1 MRLIVKIL
9 ETLLIVYKIKL
20 KTIDICKFS
29 LIFAEVFDKTTKKQM
44 IKSLRLDF
52 LMLVTM
58 LTVATAAA
66 QVRHVTTVDPYARN
80 KASLVEVYEF
90 DYVDVQPQFPG
101 GEHGLI
107 NFINKTREYPYHAY
121 HQKIQGRVLC
131 SFIVGTD
138 GKVSN
143 ARVIRGAGDESL
155 NREALR
161 VISEMP
167 RWQAGKVGKT
177 NVPVRVV
184 LPIAF
189 RL

>member
-1 MRLIVKIL
+1 MPKRLNIL
-9 ETLLIVYKIKL
+9 ILWMALA
-20 KTIDICKFS
+20 S
-29 LIFAEVFDKTTKKQM
+29 
-44 IKSLRLDF
+44 
-52 LMLVTM
+52 
-58 LTVATAAA
+58 VAAMS
-66 QVRHVTTVDPYARN
+66 QVRHVTTVNPMSPNRTPYE
-80 KASLVEVYEF
+80 SIEVYEY

-121 HQKIQGRVLC
+121 KNRIQGRVLC

-143 ARVIRGAGDESL
+143 IRVIRGTQDESL

-161 VISEMP
+161 VIGEMP
-167 RWQAGKVGKT
+167 RWKAGKVAGQA
-177 NVPVRVV
+177 VPVRCV

>member
-1 MRLIVKIL
+1 
-9 ETLLIVYKIKL
+9 
-20 KTIDICKFS
+20 
-29 LIFAEVFDKTTKKQM
+29 M
-44 IKSLRLDF
+44 IKSLRLDIAF
-52 LMLVTM
+52 IISLLAV
-58 LTVATAAA
+58 VSATA

-107 NFINKTREYPYHAY
+107 NFINNTREYPYHAY
-121 HQKIQGRVLC
+121 HQKVQGRVLC

-143 ARVIRGAGDESL
+143 IRVIRGAGDESL
-155 NREALR
+155 NREAMR

-167 RWQAGKVGKT
+167 RWKAGKVGKT
-177 NVPVRVV
+177 AVPVRVV

>member
-1 MRLIVKIL
+1 MSNRLNIL
-9 ETLLIVYKIKL
+9 LL
-20 KTIDICKFS
+20 
-29 LIFAEVFDKTTKKQM
+29 
-44 IKSLRLDF
+44 
-52 LMLVTM
+52 LVMTSV
-58 LTVATAAA
+58 VAMS
-66 QVRHVTTVDPYARN
+66 QVRHVTTVNPLSPNHSPYDAI
-80 KASLVEVYEF
+80 EVYEY

-107 NFINKTREYPYHAY
+107 NFINRTREYPYHAY
-121 HQKIQGRVLC
+121 KNRIQGHVLC
-131 SFIVGTD
+131 SFIVGVD

-143 ARVIRGAGDESL
+143 IRIIRGAQDESL

-167 RWQAGKVGKT
+167 KWKAGKVGGQA
-177 NVPVRVV
+177 VAVRCV